1 MHAGLD
7 RRTFLTRTAALG
19 GGLLS
24 ATALERMVARSA
36 RANAAPGAAQ
46 PYGELRRTPDQR
58 GVEVLAL
65 PIGFSYV
72 TFGHIGTTMSDGNPT
87 PLALDGM
94 GAFRGGRHHGE
105 GSEHLVRLI
114 RNSEDRNPVT
124 VLTGGLHGDRS
135 KAYDDKA
142 WGGTTTL
149 IYDEHRRELV
159 EDFVSLNGTIVNCAG
174 GASLGYT
181 SWISGEEA
189 VGGPEASAAGMRFPK
204 RHGYLFETPVDRGAN
219 ELTIPEPI
227 RAAGRFAHEACAV
240 DQSTG
245 IVYETEDPGGMV
257 GAGFYRYVPDD
268 PEQLTAGGTLDMLK
282 IKGHPQAD
290 LRENQEP
297 GVALPV
303 RWVRIENP
311 DPHASDHR
319 QRCVDVQ
326 PGMGEGRREVLPA
339 RGLLGGRQHDLLRLD
354 RRRRREEQRSLP
366 GRLPEGLRPGLGL
379 PPRPRRRR
387 DAHARL
393 RVPGKA
399 AMDSPDNL
407 TVTPRG
413 GLVMCEDD
421 ASPAEPDEHPLAPGL
436 EPVNRVIGLMP
447 GGEAFEL
454 AVNVLNS
461 SELAGVCFSPSGRT
475 MFFNVFGR
483 AANADAPVEGMTC
496 AVTGPW
502 ERGPL

>member
-1 MHAGLD
+1 MHPGLD
-7 RRTFLTRTAALG
+7 RRTFLRRSAAVG

-36 RANAAPGAAQ
+36 RANAAPGAAR

-72 TFGHIGTTMSDGNPT
+72 TFGHIGTTMSDGDPT

-94 GAFRGGRHHGE
+94 GAFRGGRFHGE

-124 VLTGGLHGDRS
+124 VAAGGLHGDRS
-135 KAYDDKA
+135 KAYDEKA

-174 GASLGYT
+174 GASLGYG

-189 VGGPEASAAGMRFPK
+189 VGGPDASAAAMRFPK
-204 RHGYLFETPVDRGAN
+204 RHGYLFETPVDRDAN
-219 ELTIPEPI
+219 QLTTPEPI

-245 IVYETEDPGGMV
+245 IVYETEDPGGMT

-268 PEQLTAGGTLDMLK
+268 PERLTAGGTLDMLK
-282 IKGHPQAD
+282 IEGRFQAD
-290 LRENQEP
+290 LRENQDP
-297 GVALPV
+297 GVPLPV
-303 RWVRIENP
+303 RWVRIEDP
-311 DPHASDHR
+311 DPT
-319 QRCVDVQ
+319 
-326 PGMGEGRREVLPA
+326 LPA
-339 RGLLGGRQHDLLRLD
+339 IGSAASTFNQGWAKGGAKFFRLEGCWADGSTIYFVSTGGGDEKHSVALADGFRRGYGQVWAY
-354 RRRRREEQRSLP
+354 
-366 GRLPEGLRPGLGL
+366 RPGDGDDGTLTL
-379 PPRPRRRR
+379 
-387 DAHARL
+387 
-393 RVPGKA
+393 VYESPGKA

-421 ASPAEPDEHPLAPGL
+421 ASPGELDEHPLAPGL

-447 GGEAFEL
+447 GGQAFEL

-475 MFFNVFGR
+475 MFFNLFGR
-483 AANADAPVEGMTC
+483 ATNAEPAVEGMTC